1 MSTYSIQTTQ
11 KIPAGIDTV
20 WNFFSDPNNLSKI
33 TPPKMAFKVLS
44 TIEGSQMYAGQII
57 EYKVK
62 PIAHLPV
69 YWMTE
74 ITQVEEGKYF
84 IDEQRFGPYNF
95 WHHQH
100 HFNVI
105 PGGVEMIDVIHY
117 RNPFGILGNIAN
129 TLFVQKQL
137 KHIFEYRFI
146 QTEILFGKWSTAQAN
161 IVSFGR

>member
-11 KIPAGIDTV
+11 KIPADIDTV

-44 TIEGSQMYAGQII
+44 TIGGSQMYAGQII

-74 ITQVEEGKYF
+74 ITQVEERKYF

-137 KHIFEYRFI
+137 KHIFEYRFF
-146 QTEILFGKWSTAQAN
+146 QTEILFGKWSAAQAN